1 MICELNK
8 SQFYRCNDIVKQS
21 RNIEG
26 KAIIAGINPGRI
38 FVDDLKTPK
47 TAMIWQGNL
56 DGFIFIGDSRN
67 DSFNKE
73 INNYINKVIKPQAK
87 ALGMEWF
94 ECISDNPNWYLTF
107 EDEIFS
113 DRKLSSWDQYV
124 YSLTLHDF
132 KSVKKPEIDQQ
143 YIVKKISPDI
153 LNDKKLQNLG
163 FLESKIKEFWE
174 SQNDFF
180 ENGFGYCI
188 LHNNSIVSICMTGF
202 RYKEIHGIDI
212 ETVKLHR
219 GKNLAQ
225 YVAYS
230 FVENCFVNGFTPY
243 WDCMEVNYPSNAVA
257 KRLGFKRKFEYKGY
271 EFEL

>member
-1 MICELNK
+1 MIYELNK

-38 FVDDLKTPK
+38 FVDDLNTPE

-73 INNYINKVIKPQAK
+73 INNYINKVIKPQAE

-143 YIVKKISPDI
+143 YIVQKISPDI

-163 FLESKIKEFWE
+163 FLESKIKEFWD

-188 LHNNSIVSICMTGF
+188 LHNNSIVSLCMTGF
-202 RYKEIHGIDI
+202 RYEEIHGIDI
-212 ETVKLHR
+212 ETVESHR

-225 YVAYS
+225 CVAYS
-230 FVENCFVNGFTPY
+230 FVENYFVNGFTPY